1 MSIITKGLI
10 TSGLGLAGVFV
21 TLILFYILTKAITA
35 VAVKAEKKD
44 VVEVKQ

>member
-21 TLILFYILTKAITA
+21 TLILFYILTKVITA
-35 VAVKAEKKD
+35 VAVKAEGKKAI
-44 VVEVKQ
+44 E